1 MRRLGKTKYG
11 GVLRQQCFTL
21 APSRLIS
28 PQGPQWRAE
37 GDTLYFSIFPVSD
50 LMPLELARDPAP
62 IPLGFSTYCAKLP
75 QSVRAPE
82 FGLKLLALCALSVI
96 SLVERV

>member
-1 MRRLGKTKYG
+1 
-11 GVLRQQCFTL
+11 
-21 APSRLIS
+21 
-28 PQGPQWRAE
+28 
-37 GDTLYFSIFPVSD
+37 
-50 LMPLELARDPAP
+50 MPLELARDPAP